1 MRNNP
6 RQKKQQRSLRQFA
19 NSSSIDLCTLTTQDN
34 NDDPNICS
42 ITKQIP
48 AFASLFPDPERTTA
62 GSVPTN
68 LKKIHHHHAS
78 ARELFTRTMMHKTT
92 DVIDMPAPSQRA
104 EDTHNKAI
112 IDPRLRLSFLRI
124 NDTRELIR
132 CFKTSESSNP
142 RHVQN
147 ALRARIHFI
156 GRPSAISEYDRA
168 PSEALFES
176 HSLLYCYAAA
186 PHFFQERHQAFVR
199 ASHESDLTTRDQ
211 DSDGRRRSRRDAI
224 ARAVL
229 ITAAQPRA
237 AGQRNGASHDFICYA
252 AFAIR

>member
-1 MRNNP
+1 MFYNETDARFRIPFP
-6 RQKKQQRSLRQFA
+6 RPGTRDSRQRS
-19 NSSSIDLCTLTTQDN
+19 N
-34 NDDPNICS
+34 
-42 ITKQIP
+42 K
-48 AFASLFPDPERTTA
+48 
-62 GSVPTN
+62 

-132 CFKTSESSNP
+132 CFKTSESSNL

-156 GRPSAISEYDRA
+156 GRPSAMSEYDHV
-168 PSEALFES
+168 PSEAPFES
-176 HSLLYCYAAA
+176 HSLLFCYAAA
-186 PHFFQERHQAFVR
+186 PHFFQERHQAFVG

-224 ARAVL
+224 ARTVL